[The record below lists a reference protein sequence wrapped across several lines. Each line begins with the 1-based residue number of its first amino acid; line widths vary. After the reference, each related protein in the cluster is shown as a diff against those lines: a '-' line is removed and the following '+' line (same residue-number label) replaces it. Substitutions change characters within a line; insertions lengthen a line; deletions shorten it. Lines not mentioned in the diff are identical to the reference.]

1 MPVGPEGQKRPA
13 SPLASALMVARIATR
28 EQDEEYVD
36 PRLRGGGLKGGKAR
50 AVKLTPEQRSEIAK
64 KAAGARWGSGSR

>member
-1 MPVGPEGQKRPA
+1 MHIGPEGQKRPA
-13 SPLASALMVARIATR
+13 IPLGSALMVVRIATR

-36 PRLRGGGLKGGKAR
+36 QAMREGGLKSGKAR
-50 AVKLTPEQRSEIAK
+50 AVKLTPERRSEIA

>member
-1 MPVGPEGQKRPA
+1 MHIGPEGQKRPA

-36 PRLRGGGLKGGKAR
+36 QAMREGGLKGGKAR
-50 AVKLTPEQRSEIAK
+50 AVKLTPERRSEIAK
-64 KAAGARWGSGSR
+64 KAAGARWGKG